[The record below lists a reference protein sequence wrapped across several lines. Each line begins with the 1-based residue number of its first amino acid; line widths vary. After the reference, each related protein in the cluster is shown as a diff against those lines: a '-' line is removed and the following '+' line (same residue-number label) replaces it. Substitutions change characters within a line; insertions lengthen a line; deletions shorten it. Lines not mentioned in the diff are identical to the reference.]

1 MVNESAFLAE
11 KEYRSSRESHWEK
24 LADSFSHSGLRGE
37 YHRRLTELFREIIP
51 VGQSVLE
58 IGCAKGE
65 LLASLSPGR
74 GVGVDFS
81 DGMLRHARQKFP
93 SLEFYLKDAHD
104 LEGISGSFDYI
115 IFSDLVDDLWDVQAF
130 LLAVHRL
137 CTPETRIV
145 FNFYSHLWN
154 LPLRLAQQLGFAR
167 EMLPQNWLTVEDMI
181 GLLTL
186 SGFGTVSHR
195 SEILLPLAIPGVTSL
210 CNRGLAKFKPFSW
223 FNLTHFIVARALPV
237 RCDAVVRPKVSVIVP
252 TRNEAGNIAEIM
264 KRIPQMGAGTEIIF
278 VEGGSSDG
286 TYEVITAEIAS
297 HPELNCRL
305 LRQSG
310 CGKGDAVRTGFE
322 VAAGE
327 ILMILDADMTVAPE
341 NLERFYMALVQGHGE
356 FINGVRLVYP
366 LDDRAMRFVNLLGNK
381 FFSIAFT
388 WLLGQTIK
396 DTLCGTKALWKHS
409 YEKLAANR
417 SHFGE
422 IDPFG
427 DFDLLL
433 GAARLNLKIVDLPVR
448 YGERLY
454 GETNIS
460 RWSHGLLLFRMLL
473 VAARKLKFV

>member
-1 MVNESAFLAE
+1 M
-11 KEYRSSRESHWEK
+11 YQSSRVAHWDR
-24 LADSFSHSGLRGE
+24 LADRFSHCGLRSE
-37 YHRRLTELFREIIP
+37 YHRRLTELYREIIP
-51 VGQSVLE
+51 ADQAVLE

-65 LLASLSPGR
+65 LLASLSPAR

-81 DGMLRHARQKFP
+81 EGMLRHARQLHP
-93 SLEFYLKDAHD
+93 SLEFYLKDAQN

-115 IFSDLVDDLWDVQAF
+115 ICSDLVDDLWDVQEF

-154 LPLRLAQQLGFAR
+154 LPLRFAQQLGFAR
-167 EMLPQNWLTVEDMI
+167 EMLPQNWLTVEDLI
-181 GLLTL
+181 GLLNL

-195 SEILLPLAIPGVTSL
+195 SEILLPLAVPGVTSL

-237 RCDAVVRPKVSVIVP
+237 RFDSTARPTVSVIVP
-252 TRNEAGNIAEIM
+252 TRNEAGNIVEVIE
-264 KRIPQMGAGTEIIF
+264 RIPQLGAGTEIIF

-286 TYEVITAEIAS
+286 TYEVIEAEIAS
-297 HPELNCRL
+297 HSELKCRL
-305 LRQSG
+305 MRQSG

-322 VAAGE
+322 AAVGD

-341 NLERFYMALVQGHGE
+341 SLEKFYMALVQGHGE

-366 LDDRAMRFVNLLGNK
+366 LNDRAMRFVNLIGNK

-417 SHFGE
+417 SHFGD

-473 VAARKLKFV
+473 AAARKLKFV